1 MIDRST
7 TIKIQ
12 EAAQIVDVVSDF
24 VTLKKSGANY
34 KGLCPFHDDRTPSF
48 MVSPAKNYCKCF
60 ACGKGGSPVGFIMEH
75 EQLSY
80 PDALRYLAKKYGIQ
94 IEERE
99 LTAEERAAQSERE
112 SMFILNEWAL
122 KWFQRQMYETPD
134 GRAIGLSY
142 FRERGFRDDIIQK
155 FQLGFCPKGRD
166 VMSQSAMREGYKEQ
180 YLVGTGLSIKREDG
194 SVVDRF
200 WGRVMFPWHT
210 VGGKV
215 AGFGGRVLDA
225 ATKGVAVKYQ
235 NSPESAIY
243 SKRRELY
250 GLFQAK
256 QAIVK
261 ADQVYMVEG
270 YTDVISMHQ
279 CGIENVVANSGTAL
293 TKEQI
298 HLLHRFTNNITLL
311 YDGDE
316 AGIHAAQR
324 GTDMLL
330 AAGMNV
336 QILLLPDGD
345 DPDSFARKH
354 TANDFRQYV
363 EEHKVDFLKFK
374 TTLAMN
380 QAQND
385 PRKLS
390 QLVADIVTSISFIP
404 DEITRTLYI
413 RETAQMMQMQEQ
425 MIYRAVQNQMSKNRE
440 EEYKRRNGTQG
451 NNGQDPVGGLPVG
464 GVPVGGVPVGGS
476 PAGGV
481 PVGGVPAGGSPAGD
495 PFMGGSPVGGP
506 SVGDPFESGAEEPRP
521 MEPVPNAQPDDQDQ
535 SVPLIQEKAAP
546 ATELLL
552 AQLIVRYGEKVI
564 CEAESDD
571 GNIIP
576 LTVTEF
582 IFYSL
587 TQDGLVFAQPLA
599 RVVLDKAMK
608 HVHDE
613 GFVAEKY
620 FLSHRDQQLSQAAF
634 QLCMDKEELSKY
646 HSREQQLVPDSNRL
660 LELTTHVIADMKLS
674 IVRQKINNIMADMK
688 NPAMKAQHRELLVK
702 FKELKDA
709 ESRLAKECGDR
720 VLK

>member
-122 KWFQRQMYETPD
+122 RWFQRQMHETPD

-166 VMSQSAMREGYKEQ
+166 VMSQSAMKEGYKEQ

-440 EEYKRRNGTQG
+440 EEYKRRNTPVTVGDQ
-451 NNGQDPVGGLPVG
+451 QPEADPSL
-464 GVPVGGVPVGGS
+464 
-476 PAGGV
+476 A
-481 PVGGVPAGGSPAGD
+481 AD
-495 PFMGGSPVGGP
+495 PSPVVEP
-506 SVGDPFESGAEEPRP
+506 SAQGLSDI
-521 MEPVPNAQPDDQDQ
+521 NAAPSALSTA
-535 SVPLIQEKAAP
+535 SVPPASSAREHAAP

-552 AQLIVRYGEKVI
+552 AQLIVRYGEKII
-564 CEAESDD
+564 CEAED
-571 GNIIP
+571 GEGNAVP
-576 LTVTEF
+576 LSVTEF

-587 TQDGLVFAQPLA
+587 TQDGLAFAQPLA
-599 RVVLDKAMK
+599 QVVLDKAMK

-620 FLSHRDQQLSQAAF
+620 FLSHRNQQLSQAAF

-646 HSREQQLVPDSNRL
+646 HSRDQQLVPDSSRL
-660 LELTTHVIADMKLS
+660 LELTTHVLADMKLS
-674 IVRQKINNIMADMK
+674 IVRQKINNVMADMK
-688 NPAMKAQHRELLVK
+688 NPAMKSQQRELLVR
-702 FKELKDA
+702 FKEL
-709 ESRLAKECGDR
+709 
-720 VLK
+720 

>member
-1 MIDRST
+1 MIDRIT
-7 TIKIQ
+7 TDKIK

-60 ACGKGGSPVGFIMEH
+60 ACGKGGNPIGFIMEH

-94 IEERE
+94 VEEKE
-99 LTAEERAAQSERE
+99 LTAEERAAQTERE

-122 KWFQRQMYETPD
+122 KWFKDQMHNTMD
-134 GRAIGLSY
+134 GRAIGLAY
-142 FRERGFRDDIIQK
+142 FRERGFRDDIIEK

-166 VMSQSAMREGYKEQ
+166 TMSRAALKEGYREQ

-194 SVVDRF
+194 TVVDRF
-200 WGRVMFPWHT
+200 WGRVMFPWYT
-210 VGGKV
+210 IGGKV

-235 NSPESAIY
+235 NSPESSIY

-250 GLFQAK
+250 GLYQAK

-261 ADQVYMVEG
+261 MDQVYMVEG

-311 YDGDE
+311 YDGDD

-336 QILLLPDGD
+336 KILLLPDGD

-354 TANDFRQYV
+354 NAEDFRRYV
-363 EEHKVDFLKFK
+363 EEHQVDFLRFK
-374 TTLAMN
+374 TNLALAE
-380 QAQND
+380 AQND

-390 QLVADIVTSISFIP
+390 ALVAEIVTSISFIP
-404 DEITRTLYI
+404 DEITRSLYI
-413 RETAQMMQMQEQ
+413 RETAQTMRMDEK
-425 MIYRAVQNQMSKNRE
+425 MIVRAVQNQMSKNRE
-440 EEYKRRNGTQG
+440 EEYKRRNSTQNLPNEIG
-451 NNGQDPVGGLPVG
+451 PSPLGVPGEEPAQPIQPTEAIPTNGNGQE
-464 GVPVGGVPVGGS
+464 
-476 PAGGV
+476 PA
-481 PVGGVPAGGSPAGD
+481 PAP
-495 PFMGGSPVGGP
+495 
-506 SVGDPFESGAEEPRP
+506 
-521 MEPVPNAQPDDQDQ
+521 QPEQARTIQ
-535 SVPLIQEKAAP
+535 SKAAHG
-546 ATELLL
+546 TELLL
-552 AQLIVRYGEKVI
+552 AQLIVRYGEKIV
-564 CEAESDD
+564 CEAEDEN
-571 GNIIP
+571 GNNVP
-576 LTVTEF
+576 LSVAEF

-587 TQDGLVFAQPLA
+587 AQDGLTFNHPTAQ
-599 RVVLDKAMK
+599 VILDKAME
-608 HVHDE
+608 HIHDE

-620 FLSHRDQQLSQAAF
+620 FLGHHNPQLSQAAF

-646 HSREQQLVPDSNRL
+646 HTRGQQPTTDGDRL
-660 LELTTHVIADMKLS
+660 MELTTHVLADMKIS
-674 IVRQKINNIMADMK
+674 IVRSKIDKIMADMK
-688 NPAMKAQHRELLVK
+688 KPAIPKELQHKLLIEYK
-702 FKELKDA
+702 TLKDA
-709 ESRLAKECGDR
+709 EKRLAKECGDK
-720 VLK
+720 VLV

>member
-1 MIDRST
+1 MIDRIT
-7 TIKIQ
+7 TDKIK

-60 ACGKGGSPVGFIMEH
+60 ACGKGGNPIGFIMEH

-94 IEERE
+94 VEEKE
-99 LTAEERAAQSERE
+99 LTAEERAAQTERE

-122 KWFQRQMYETPD
+122 TWFKDQIHNTMD
-134 GRAIGLSY
+134 GRAIGLAY
-142 FRERGFRDDIIQK
+142 FRERGFRDDIIEK

-166 VMSQSAMREGYKEQ
+166 TMSRAALKEGYREQ

-194 SVVDRF
+194 TVVDRF
-200 WGRVMFPWHT
+200 WGRVMFPWYT

-235 NSPESAIY
+235 NSPESSIY

-250 GLFQAK
+250 GLYQAK

-261 ADQVYMVEG
+261 MDQVYMVEG

-311 YDGDE
+311 YDGDD

-336 QILLLPDGD
+336 KILLLPDGD

-354 TANDFRQYV
+354 NAEDFRRYV
-363 EEHKVDFLKFK
+363 EQHQVDFLRFK
-374 TTLAMN
+374 TNLALAE
-380 QAQND
+380 AQND

-390 QLVADIVTSISFIP
+390 ALVAEIVTSISFIP
-404 DEITRTLYI
+404 DEITRSLYI
-413 RETAQMMQMQEQ
+413 RETAQTMRMDEK
-425 MIYRAVQNQMSKNRE
+425 MIVRAVQNQMSKNRE
-440 EEYKRRNGTQG
+440 EEYKRRNSTQNLPNEIG
-451 NNGQDPVGGLPVG
+451 PSPLGVPGEEPAQPIQPTEAIPTNGNGQE
-464 GVPVGGVPVGGS
+464 
-476 PAGGV
+476 PA
-481 PVGGVPAGGSPAGD
+481 PAP
-495 PFMGGSPVGGP
+495 
-506 SVGDPFESGAEEPRP
+506 
-521 MEPVPNAQPDDQDQ
+521 QPEQARTIQ
-535 SVPLIQEKAAP
+535 SKAAHG
-546 ATELLL
+546 TELLL
-552 AQLIVRYGEKVI
+552 AQLIVRYGEKIV
-564 CEAESDD
+564 CEAEDEN
-571 GNIIP
+571 GNNVP
-576 LTVTEF
+576 LSVAEF

-587 TQDGLVFAQPLA
+587 AQDGLTFNHPTAQ
-599 RVVLDKAMK
+599 VILDKAIE
-608 HVHDE
+608 HIHDE

-620 FLSHRDQQLSQAAF
+620 FLGHHNPQLSQAAF

-646 HSREQQLVPDSNRL
+646 HTRGQQITTDADRL
-660 LELTTHVIADMKLS
+660 MELTTHVLADMKIS
-674 IVRQKINNIMADMK
+674 IVRKEIERVMAEMK
-688 NPAMKAQHRELLVK
+688 NPATPKEQGRELLVK
-702 FKELKDA
+702 YKELKDA
-709 ESRLAKECGDR
+709 EKRLAKECGDR

>member
-1 MIDRST
+1 M
-7 TIKIQ
+7 
-12 EAAQIVDVVSDF
+12 DVVSDF

-60 ACGKGGSPVGFIMEH
+60 ACGKGGNPIGFIMEH

-94 IEERE
+94 VEEKE
-99 LTAEERAAQSERE
+99 LTAEERAAQTERE

-122 KWFQRQMYETPD
+122 KWFKDQMHNTQD
-134 GRAIGLSY
+134 GRAIGLAY
-142 FRERGFRDDIIQK
+142 FRERGFRDDIIEK

-166 VMSQSAMREGYKEQ
+166 TMSRAALKEGYREQ

-194 SVVDRF
+194 TVVDRF
-200 WGRVMFPWHT
+200 WGRVMFPWYT
-210 VGGKV
+210 IGGKV

-235 NSPESAIY
+235 NSPESSIY

-250 GLFQAK
+250 GLYQAK

-261 ADQVYMVEG
+261 MDQVYMVEG

-311 YDGDE
+311 YDGDD

-336 QILLLPDGD
+336 KILLLPDGD

-354 TANDFRQYV
+354 NAEDFRRYV
-363 EEHKVDFLKFK
+363 EEHQVDFLKFK
-374 TTLAMN
+374 TNLALAE
-380 QAQND
+380 AQND

-390 QLVADIVTSISFIP
+390 ALVAEIVTSISFIP
-404 DEITRTLYI
+404 DEITRSLYI
-413 RETAQMMQMQEQ
+413 RETAQTMRMDEK
-425 MIYRAVQNQMSKNRE
+425 MIVRAVQNQMSKNRE
-440 EEYKRRNGTQG
+440 EEYKRRNSTQNLPNEIG
-451 NNGQDPVGGLPVG
+451 PSPLGVPGEEPAQPIQPTEAIPTNENGQQP
-464 GVPVGGVPVGGS
+464 
-476 PAGGV
+476 
-481 PVGGVPAGGSPAGD
+481 VPASQ
-495 PFMGGSPVGGP
+495 
-506 SVGDPFESGAEEPRP
+506 SGQATHI
-521 MEPVPNAQPDDQDQ
+521 Q
-535 SVPLIQEKAAP
+535 SKAAHG
-546 ATELLL
+546 TELLL
-552 AQLIVRYGEKVI
+552 AQLIVRYGEKIV
-564 CEAESDD
+564 CEAEDEN
-571 GNIIP
+571 GNNVP
-576 LTVTEF
+576 LSVAEF

-587 TQDGLVFAQPLA
+587 AQDGLTFNHPTAQ
-599 RVVLDKAMK
+599 VILDKAME
-608 HVHDE
+608 HIHDE

-620 FLSHRDQQLSQAAF
+620 FLGHHNPQLSQAAF

-646 HSREQQLVPDSNRL
+646 HTRGQQITTDADRL
-660 LELTTHVIADMKLS
+660 MELTTHVLADMKIS
-674 IVRQKINNIMADMK
+674 IVRKEIERVMAEMK
-688 NPAMKAQHRELLVK
+688 NPATPKEQGRELLVK
-702 FKELKDA
+702 YKELKDA
-709 ESRLAKECGDR
+709 EKRLAKECGDR

>member
-1 MIDRST
+1 MIDRIT
-7 TIKIQ
+7 TDKIK

-60 ACGKGGSPVGFIMEH
+60 ACGKGGNPIGFIMEH

-94 IEERE
+94 VEEKE
-99 LTAEERAAQSERE
+99 LTAEERAAQTERE

-122 KWFQRQMYETPD
+122 KWFKDQMHNTMD
-134 GRAIGLSY
+134 GRAIGLAY
-142 FRERGFRDDIIQK
+142 FRERGFRDDIIEK

-166 VMSQSAMREGYKEQ
+166 TMTRAALKEGYREQ
-180 YLVGTGLSIKREDG
+180 YLVGTGLSIKRDDG

-235 NSPESAIY
+235 NSPESSIY

-261 ADQVYMVEG
+261 MDQVYMVEG

-311 YDGDE
+311 YDGDD

-336 QILLLPDGD
+336 KILLLPDGD

-354 TANDFRQYV
+354 NAEDFRKYV
-363 EEHKVDFLKFK
+363 EEHQVDFLRFK
-374 TTLAMN
+374 TNLALAE
-380 QAQND
+380 AQND

-390 QLVADIVTSISFIP
+390 ALVAEIVTSISFIP
-404 DEITRTLYI
+404 DEITRSLYI
-413 RETAQMMQMQEQ
+413 RETAQTMRMDEK
-425 MIYRAVQNQMSKNRE
+425 MIVRAVQNQMAKNRE
-440 EEYKRRNGTQG
+440 EEYRRKMNGGTETASNERVAVSELELNENSNTSG
-451 NNGQDPVGGLPVG
+451 NDSPKLGEVSEEWKGLSPSNDNGNTSNVGNPVISTAA
-464 GVPVGGVPVGGS
+464 S
-476 PAGGV
+476 PA
-481 PVGGVPAGGSPAGD
+481 A
-495 PFMGGSPVGGP
+495 
-506 SVGDPFESGAEEPRP
+506 
-521 MEPVPNAQPDDQDQ
+521 
-535 SVPLIQEKAAP
+535 
-546 ATELLL
+546 ELLL
-552 AQLIVRYGEKVI
+552 AQLIVRHGEKTI
-564 CEAESDD
+564 CEAEDEN
-571 GNIIP
+571 GNQVP

-587 TQDGLVFAQPLA
+587 TQDGLVFSNPTVQFIMN
-599 RVVLDKAMK
+599 KAME
-608 HVHDE
+608 HINDP

-620 FLSHRDQQLSQAAF
+620 FLGHHNAQLSSIAF
-634 QLCMDKEELSKY
+634 QLSMDKEELSKY
-646 HSREQQLVPDSNRL
+646 HTRGGLATSDDDRL
-660 LELTTHVIADMKLS
+660 LELTTHVLADMKLS
-674 IVRQKINNIMADMK
+674 IVRSEINQIMAKMK
-688 NPAMKAQHRELLVK
+688 SPTTSKDEGRELLLQY
-702 FKELKDA
+702 KELKDA
-709 ESRLAKECGDR
+709 EKRLAKDCGDR
-720 VLK
+720 VLA

>member
-1 MIDRST
+1 MIDRIT
-7 TIKIQ
+7 TDKIK

-60 ACGKGGSPVGFIMEH
+60 ACGKGGNPIGFIMEH

-94 IEERE
+94 VEEKE
-99 LTAEERAAQSERE
+99 LTAEERAAQTERE

-122 KWFQRQMYETPD
+122 KWFKDQMHNTMD
-134 GRAIGLSY
+134 GRAIGLAY
-142 FRERGFRDDIIQK
+142 FRERGFRDDIIEK

-166 VMSQSAMREGYKEQ
+166 TMSRAALKEGYREQ

-194 SVVDRF
+194 TVVDRF
-200 WGRVMFPWHT
+200 WGRVMFPWYT
-210 VGGKV
+210 IGGKV

-235 NSPESAIY
+235 NSPESSIY

-250 GLFQAK
+250 GLYQAK

-261 ADQVYMVEG
+261 MDQVYMVEG

-311 YDGDE
+311 YDGDD

-336 QILLLPDGD
+336 KILLLPDGD

-354 TANDFRQYV
+354 NAEDFRRYV
-363 EEHKVDFLKFK
+363 EEHQVDFLKFK
-374 TTLAMN
+374 TNLALAE
-380 QAQND
+380 AQND

-390 QLVADIVTSISFIP
+390 ALVAEIVTSISFIP
-404 DEITRTLYI
+404 DEITRSLYI
-413 RETAQMMQMQEQ
+413 RETAQTMRMDEK
-425 MIYRAVQNQMSKNRE
+425 MIVRAVQNQMSKNRE
-440 EEYKRRNGTQG
+440 EEYKRRNSTQNLPNEIG
-451 NNGQDPVGGLPVG
+451 PSPLGVPGEEPAQPIQPTEAIPTNENGQQPAPASQSGL
-464 GVPVGGVPVGGS
+464 
-476 PAGGV
+476 ATHI
-481 PVGGVPAGGSPAGD
+481 
-495 PFMGGSPVGGP
+495 
-506 SVGDPFESGAEEPRP
+506 
-521 MEPVPNAQPDDQDQ
+521 Q
-535 SVPLIQEKAAP
+535 SKAAHG
-546 ATELLL
+546 TELLL
-552 AQLIVRYGEKVI
+552 AQLIVRYGEKIV
-564 CEAESDD
+564 CEAEDEN
-571 GNIIP
+571 GNNVP
-576 LTVTEF
+576 LSVAEF

-587 TQDGLVFAQPLA
+587 AQDGLTFNHPTAQ
-599 RVVLDKAMK
+599 VILDKAME
-608 HVHDE
+608 HIHDE

-620 FLSHRDQQLSQAAF
+620 FLGHHNPQLSQAAF

-646 HSREQQLVPDSNRL
+646 HTRGQQITTDADRL
-660 LELTTHVIADMKLS
+660 MELTTHVLADMKIS
-674 IVRQKINNIMADMK
+674 IVRKEIERVMAEMK
-688 NPAMKAQHRELLVK
+688 NPATPKEQGRELLVK
-702 FKELKDA
+702 YKELKDA
-709 ESRLAKECGDR
+709 EKRLAKECGDR

>member
-1 MIDRST
+1 MIDRIT
-7 TIKIQ
+7 TDKIK

-60 ACGKGGSPVGFIMEH
+60 ACGKGGNPIGFIMEH

-94 IEERE
+94 VEEKE
-99 LTAEERAAQSERE
+99 LTAEERAAQTERE

-122 KWFQRQMYETPD
+122 KWFKDQMHNTVD
-134 GRAIGLSY
+134 GRAIGLAY
-142 FRERGFRDDIIQK
+142 FRERGFRDDIIEK

-166 VMSQSAMREGYKEQ
+166 TMSRAALKEGYREQ

-194 SVVDRF
+194 TVVDRF
-200 WGRVMFPWHT
+200 WGRVMFPWYT
-210 VGGKV
+210 IGGKV

-235 NSPESAIY
+235 NSPESSIY

-250 GLFQAK
+250 GLYQAK

-261 ADQVYMVEG
+261 MDQVYMVEG

-311 YDGDE
+311 YDGDD

-336 QILLLPDGD
+336 KILLLPDGD

-354 TANDFRQYV
+354 NAEDFRRYV
-363 EEHKVDFLKFK
+363 EEHQVDFLKFK
-374 TTLAMN
+374 TNLALAE
-380 QAQND
+380 AQND

-390 QLVADIVTSISFIP
+390 ALVAEIVTSISFIP
-404 DEITRTLYI
+404 DEITRSLYI
-413 RETAQMMQMQEQ
+413 RETAQTMRMDEK
-425 MIYRAVQNQMSKNRE
+425 MIVRAVQNQMSKNRE
-440 EEYKRRNGTQG
+440 EEYKRRNSTQNLPNEIG
-451 NNGQDPVGGLPVG
+451 PSPLGVPGEELAQPIQPTEAIPTNGNGQQLALAPQ
-464 GVPVGGVPVGGS
+464 
-476 PAGGV
+476 
-481 PVGGVPAGGSPAGD
+481 
-495 PFMGGSPVGGP
+495 
-506 SVGDPFESGAEEPRP
+506 SGQAR
-521 MEPVPNAQPDDQDQ
+521 NIQ
-535 SVPLIQEKAAP
+535 SKAAHG
-546 ATELLL
+546 TELLL
-552 AQLIVRYGEKVI
+552 AQLIVRYGEKIV
-564 CEAESDD
+564 CEAEDEN
-571 GNIIP
+571 GNSVP
-576 LTVTEF
+576 LSVAEF

-587 TQDGLVFAQPLA
+587 AQDGLTFNHPTAQ
-599 RVVLDKAMK
+599 VILDKAME
-608 HVHDE
+608 HIHDE

-620 FLSHRDQQLSQAAF
+620 FLGHHNPQLSQAAF

-646 HSREQQLVPDSNRL
+646 HTRGQQITTDADRL
-660 LELTTHVIADMKLS
+660 MELTTHVLADMKIS
-674 IVRQKINNIMADMK
+674 IVRKEIERVMAEMK
-688 NPAMKAQHRELLVK
+688 NPATPKEQGRELLVRY
-702 FKELKDA
+702 KELKDA
-709 ESRLAKECGDR
+709 EKRLAKDCGDR
-720 VLK
+720 VLR

>member
-1 MIDRST
+1 MYKFAPMIDRST

-122 KWFQRQMYETPD
+122 RWFQRQMHETPD

-166 VMSQSAMREGYKEQ
+166 VMSQSAMKEGYKEQ

-440 EEYKRRNGTQG
+440 EEYKRRNTPVTVGDQ
-451 NNGQDPVGGLPVG
+451 QPEADPSLG
-464 GVPVGGVPVGGS
+464 
-476 PAGGV
+476 A
-481 PVGGVPAGGSPAGD
+481 D
-495 PFMGGSPVGGP
+495 PSPVVEP
-506 SVGDPFESGAEEPRP
+506 STLGLSDIDAASSALST
-521 MEPVPNAQPDDQDQ
+521 A
-535 SVPLIQEKAAP
+535 SVPPALSAREHAAP

-552 AQLIVRYGEKVI
+552 AQLIVRYGEKII
-564 CEAESDD
+564 CEAED
-571 GNIIP
+571 GEGNAVP
-576 LTVTEF
+576 LSVTEF

-587 TQDGLVFAQPLA
+587 TQDGLAFAQPLA
-599 RVVLDKAMK
+599 QVVLDKAMK

-620 FLSHRDQQLSQAAF
+620 FLSHRNQQLSQAAF

-646 HSREQQLVPDSNRL
+646 HSRDQQLVPDSSRL
-660 LELTTHVIADMKLS
+660 LELTTHVLADMKLS
-674 IVRQKINNIMADMK
+674 IVRQKINNVMADMK
-688 NPAMKAQHRELLVK
+688 NPAMKSQQRELLVR

>member
-1 MIDRST
+1 MYKFAPMIDRST

-122 KWFQRQMYETPD
+122 RWFQRQMHETPD

-166 VMSQSAMREGYKEQ
+166 VMSQSAMKEGYKEQ

-440 EEYKRRNGTQG
+440 EEYKRRNTPVTVGDQ
-451 NNGQDPVGGLPVG
+451 QPEADPSL
-464 GVPVGGVPVGGS
+464 
-476 PAGGV
+476 A
-481 PVGGVPAGGSPAGD
+481 AD
-495 PFMGGSPVGGP
+495 PSPVVEPSAQGLSDIDAAP
-506 SVGDPFESGAEEPRP
+506 SVLSTA
-521 MEPVPNAQPDDQDQ
+521 
-535 SVPLIQEKAAP
+535 SVPPASSAREHAAP

-552 AQLIVRYGEKVI
+552 AQLIVRYGEKII
-564 CEAESDD
+564 CEAEDSE
-571 GNIIP
+571 GNAVP
-576 LTVTEF
+576 LSVTEF

-587 TQDGLVFAQPLA
+587 TQDGLAFAQPLA
-599 RVVLDKAMK
+599 QVVLDKAMK

-620 FLSHRDQQLSQAAF
+620 FLSHRNQQLSQAAF

-646 HSREQQLVPDSNRL
+646 HSRDQQLVPDSSRL
-660 LELTTHVIADMKLS
+660 LELTTHVLADMKLS

-688 NPAMKAQHRELLVK
+688 NPAMKSQQRELLVR

>member
-1 MIDRST
+1 MIDRIT
-7 TIKIQ
+7 TDKIK

-48 MVSPAKNYCKCF
+48 YVSPAKNYCQCF
-60 ACGKGGSPVGFIMEH
+60 ACGKGGNPIGFIMEH

-94 IEERE
+94 VEEKE
-99 LTAEERAAQSERE
+99 LTAEERAAQMERD

-122 KWFQRQMYETPD
+122 KWFKDQMHNTMD
-134 GRAIGLSY
+134 GRAIGLAY
-142 FRERGFRDDIIQK
+142 FRERGFRDDIIEK

-166 VMSQSAMREGYKEQ
+166 TMSRAALQEGYREQ

-194 SVVDRF
+194 TVVDRF
-200 WGRVMFPWHT
+200 WGRVMFPWYT
-210 VGGKV
+210 IGGKV

-235 NSPESAIY
+235 NSPESSIY

-250 GLFQAK
+250 GLYQAK

-261 ADQVYMVEG
+261 MDQVYMVEG

-311 YDGDE
+311 YDGDD

-336 QILLLPDGD
+336 KILLLPDGD

-354 TANDFRQYV
+354 NAEDFRRYV
-363 EEHKVDFLKFK
+363 EEHQVDFLKFK
-374 TTLAMN
+374 TNLALAE
-380 QAQND
+380 AQND

-390 QLVADIVTSISFIP
+390 ALVAEIVTSISFIP
-404 DEITRTLYI
+404 DEITRSLYI
-413 RETAQMMQMQEQ
+413 RETAQTMRMDEK
-425 MIYRAVQNQMSKNRE
+425 MIVRAVQNQMSKNRE
-440 EEYKRRNGTQG
+440 EEYKRRNSTQNLPNEIG
-451 NNGQDPVGGLPVG
+451 PSPLGIPSEEPAQPIQPTEAIPTNENGQQP
-464 GVPVGGVPVGGS
+464 VPVS
-476 PAGGV
+476 Q
-481 PVGGVPAGGSPAGD
+481 
-495 PFMGGSPVGGP
+495 
-506 SVGDPFESGAEEPRP
+506 SGQAR
-521 MEPVPNAQPDDQDQ
+521 NIQ
-535 SVPLIQEKAAP
+535 SKAAHG
-546 ATELLL
+546 TELLL
-552 AQLIVRYGEKVI
+552 AQLIVRYGEKIV
-564 CEAESDD
+564 CEAEDEN
-571 GNIIP
+571 GNNVP
-576 LTVTEF
+576 LSVAEF

-587 TQDGLVFAQPLA
+587 AQDGLTFNHPTAQ
-599 RVVLDKAMK
+599 VILDKAME
-608 HVHDE
+608 HIHDE

-620 FLSHRDQQLSQAAF
+620 FLGHHNPQLSQAAF

-646 HSREQQLVPDSNRL
+646 HTRGQQITTDANRL
-660 LELTTHVIADMKLS
+660 MELTTHVLADMKIS
-674 IVRQKINNIMADMK
+674 IVRKEIERVMAEMK
-688 NPAMKAQHRELLVK
+688 NPATPKEQGRELLVK
-702 FKELKDA
+702 YKELKDA
-709 ESRLAKECGDR
+709 EKRLAKECGDR

>member
-1 MIDRST
+1 MIDRIT
-7 TIKIQ
+7 TDKIK

-34 KGLCPFHDDRTPSF
+34 MGLCPFHDDRTPSF

-60 ACGKGGSPVGFIMEH
+60 ACGKGGNPIGFIMEH

-94 IEERE
+94 VEERE
-99 LTAEERAAQSERE
+99 LTAEERAAQTERE

-122 KWFQRQMYETPD
+122 QWFKEQMHNTTD
-134 GRAIGLSY
+134 GRAIGLAY
-142 FRERGFRDDIIQK
+142 FRERGFRDDIIEK

-166 VMSQSAMREGYKEQ
+166 VMTRAALKEGYREQ

-210 VGGKV
+210 IGGKV

-235 NSPESAIY
+235 NSPESSIY

-261 ADQVYMVEG
+261 MDQVYMVEG

-336 QILLLPDGD
+336 KILLLPDGD

-354 TANDFRQYV
+354 DAATFRKYV
-363 EEHKVDFLKFK
+363 EEHQVDFLKFK
-374 TTLAMN
+374 TSLLLS

-390 QLVADIVTSISFIP
+390 QLVAEIVTSISFIP
-404 DEITRTLYI
+404 DEITRSLYI
-413 RETAQMMQMQEQ
+413 RETAQTMQMQEQ
-425 MIYRAVQNQMSKNRE
+425 MIHRAVQNQMSKNRE
-440 EEYKRRNGTQG
+440 EEYKRKNSTQNLPNEIGPLPLGVPGEEPAQPIQPTEAIPTNG
-451 NNGQDPVGGLPVG
+451 NGQQP
-464 GVPVGGVPVGGS
+464 
-476 PAGGV
+476 
-481 PVGGVPAGGSPAGD
+481 VPAP
-495 PFMGGSPVGGP
+495 
-506 SVGDPFESGAEEPRP
+506 
-521 MEPVPNAQPDDQDQ
+521 QPGQARNIQ
-535 SVPLIQEKAAP
+535 SKAAHG
-546 ATELLL
+546 TELLL
-552 AQLIVRYGEKVI
+552 AQLIVRYGEKIV
-564 CEAESDD
+564 CEAEDEN
-571 GNIIP
+571 GNNVP
-576 LTVTEF
+576 LSVAEF

-587 TQDGLVFAQPLA
+587 AQDGLTFNHPTAQ
-599 RVVLDKAMK
+599 VILDKAME
-608 HVHDE
+608 HIHDE

-620 FLSHRDQQLSQAAF
+620 FLGHHNPQLSQAAF

-646 HSREQQLVPDSNRL
+646 HTRGQQPTTDGDRL
-660 LELTTHVIADMKLS
+660 MELTTHVLADMKIS
-674 IVRQKINNIMADMK
+674 IVRSKIDKIMADMK
-688 NPAMKAQHRELLVK
+688 KPAIPKELQHKLLIEYK
-702 FKELKDA
+702 TLKDA
-709 ESRLAKECGDR
+709 EKRLAKECGDK
-720 VLK
+720 VLV

>member
-1 MIDRST
+1 MIDRIT
-7 TIKIQ
+7 TDKIK

-60 ACGKGGSPVGFIMEH
+60 ACGKGGNPIGFIMEH

-94 IEERE
+94 VEEKE
-99 LTAEERAAQSERE
+99 LTAEERAAQTERE

-122 KWFQRQMYETPD
+122 KWFKDQMHNTVD
-134 GRAIGLSY
+134 GRAIGLAY
-142 FRERGFRDDIIQK
+142 FRERGFRDDIIEK

-166 VMSQSAMREGYKEQ
+166 TMSRAALKEGYREQ

-194 SVVDRF
+194 TVVDRF
-200 WGRVMFPWHT
+200 WGRVMFPWYT
-210 VGGKV
+210 IGGKV

-235 NSPESAIY
+235 NSPESSIY

-250 GLFQAK
+250 GLYQAK

-261 ADQVYMVEG
+261 MDQVYMVEG

-311 YDGDE
+311 YDGDD

-336 QILLLPDGD
+336 KILLLPDGD

-354 TANDFRQYV
+354 NAEDFRCYV
-363 EEHKVDFLKFK
+363 EEHQVDFLKFK
-374 TTLAMN
+374 TNLALAE
-380 QAQND
+380 AQND

-390 QLVADIVTSISFIP
+390 ALVAEIVTSISFIP
-404 DEITRTLYI
+404 DEITRSLYI
-413 RETAQMMQMQEQ
+413 RETAQTMRMDEK
-425 MIYRAVQNQMSKNRE
+425 MIVRAVQNQMSKNRE
-440 EEYKRRNGTQG
+440 EEYKRRNSTQNLPNEIG
-451 NNGQDPVGGLPVG
+451 PSPLGVPSEEPAQPIQPTEAIPTNGNGQE
-464 GVPVGGVPVGGS
+464 
-476 PAGGV
+476 PA
-481 PVGGVPAGGSPAGD
+481 PAP
-495 PFMGGSPVGGP
+495 
-506 SVGDPFESGAEEPRP
+506 
-521 MEPVPNAQPDDQDQ
+521 QPEQARTIQ
-535 SVPLIQEKAAP
+535 SKAAHG
-546 ATELLL
+546 TELLL
-552 AQLIVRYGEKVI
+552 AQLIVRYGEKIV
-564 CEAESDD
+564 CEAEDEN
-571 GNIIP
+571 GNNVP
-576 LTVTEF
+576 LSVAEF

-587 TQDGLVFAQPLA
+587 AQDGLTFNHPTAQ
-599 RVVLDKAMK
+599 VILDKAME
-608 HVHDE
+608 HIHDE

-620 FLSHRDQQLSQAAF
+620 FLGHHNPQLSQAAF

-646 HSREQQLVPDSNRL
+646 HTRGQQPTTDGDRL
-660 LELTTHVIADMKLS
+660 MELTTHVLADMKIS
-674 IVRQKINNIMADMK
+674 IVRSKIDKIMADMK
-688 NPAMKAQHRELLVK
+688 KPAIPKELQHKLLIEYK
-702 FKELKDA
+702 TLKDA
-709 ESRLAKECGDR
+709 EKRLAKECGDK
-720 VLK
+720 VLV

>member
-1 MIDRST
+1 MYKFAPMIDRST

-122 KWFQRQMYETPD
+122 RWFQRQMHETPD

-166 VMSQSAMREGYKEQ
+166 VMSQSAMKEGYKEQ

-440 EEYKRRNGTQG
+440 EEYKRRNNPPGI
-451 NNGQDPVGGLPVG
+451 
-464 GVPVGGVPVGGS
+464 GGS
-476 PAGGV
+476 APIPEPPLDGDSSFGGDS
-481 PVGGVPAGGSPAGD
+481 AA
-495 PFMGGSPVGGP
+495 
-506 SVGDPFESGAEEPRP
+506 VGDPATVGDPAPEDLS
-521 MEPVPNAQPDDQDQ
+521 
-535 SVPLIQEKAAP
+535 SVETSTSAREQAAP

-552 AQLIVRYGEKVI
+552 AQLIVRYGEKII
-564 CEAESDD
+564 CEAED
-571 GNIIP
+571 GEGNAVP
-576 LTVTEF
+576 LSVTEF

-587 TQDGLVFAQPLA
+587 TQDGLAFAQPLA
-599 RVVLDKAMK
+599 QVVLDKAMK

-620 FLSHRDQQLSQAAF
+620 FLSHRNQQLSQAAF

-646 HSREQQLVPDSNRL
+646 HSRDQQLVPDSSRL
-660 LELTTHVIADMKLS
+660 LELTTHVLADMKLS
-674 IVRQKINNIMADMK
+674 IVRQKINNVMADMK
-688 NPAMKAQHRELLVK
+688 NPAMKSQQRELLVR

>member
-122 KWFQRQMYETPD
+122 RWFQRQMHETPD

-166 VMSQSAMREGYKEQ
+166 VMSQSAMKEGYKEQ

-279 CGIENVVANSGTAL
+279 CGRENVVANSGTAL

-440 EEYKRRNGTQG
+440 EEYKRRNTPVTVGDQ
-451 NNGQDPVGGLPVG
+451 QPEADPSL
-464 GVPVGGVPVGGS
+464 
-476 PAGGV
+476 A
-481 PVGGVPAGGSPAGD
+481 AD
-495 PFMGGSPVGGP
+495 PSPVVEP
-506 SVGDPFESGAEEPRP
+506 S
-521 MEPVPNAQPDDQDQ
+521 AQELSDIDAAPSALSTV
-535 SVPLIQEKAAP
+535 SVPPASSAREHAAP

-552 AQLIVRYGEKVI
+552 AQLIVRYGEKII
-564 CEAESDD
+564 CEAED
-571 GNIIP
+571 GEGNAVP
-576 LTVTEF
+576 LSVTEF

-587 TQDGLVFAQPLA
+587 TQDGLAFAQPLA
-599 RVVLDKAMK
+599 QVVLDKAMK
-608 HVHDE
+608 HV
-613 GFVAEKY
+613 
-620 FLSHRDQQLSQAAF
+620 
-634 QLCMDKEELSKY
+634 
-646 HSREQQLVPDSNRL
+646 
-660 LELTTHVIADMKLS
+660 
-674 IVRQKINNIMADMK
+674 
-688 NPAMKAQHRELLVK
+688 
-702 FKELKDA
+702 
-709 ESRLAKECGDR
+709 
-720 VLK
+720 

>member
-1 MIDRST
+1 M
-7 TIKIQ
+7 
-12 EAAQIVDVVSDF
+12 DVVSDF

-60 ACGKGGSPVGFIMEH
+60 ACGKGGNPIGFIMEH

-94 IEERE
+94 VEEKE
-99 LTAEERAAQSERE
+99 LTAEERAAQTERE

-122 KWFQRQMYETPD
+122 KWFKDQMHNTMD
-134 GRAIGLSY
+134 GRAIGLAY
-142 FRERGFRDDIIQK
+142 FRERGFRDDIIEK

-166 VMSQSAMREGYKEQ
+166 TMSRAALKEGYREQ

-194 SVVDRF
+194 TVVDRF
-200 WGRVMFPWHT
+200 WGRVMFPWYT

-235 NSPESAIY
+235 NSPESSIY

-250 GLFQAK
+250 GLYQAK

-261 ADQVYMVEG
+261 MDQVYMVEG

-311 YDGDE
+311 YDGDD

-336 QILLLPDGD
+336 KILLLPDGD

-354 TANDFRQYV
+354 NAEDFRRYV
-363 EEHKVDFLKFK
+363 EEHQVDFLRFK
-374 TTLAMN
+374 TNLALAE
-380 QAQND
+380 AQND

-390 QLVADIVTSISFIP
+390 ALVAEIVTSISFIP
-404 DEITRTLYI
+404 DEITRSLYI
-413 RETAQMMQMQEQ
+413 RETAQTMRMDEK
-425 MIYRAVQNQMSKNRE
+425 MIVRAVQNQMSKNRE
-440 EEYKRRNGTQG
+440 EEYKRRNSTQ
-451 NNGQDPVGGLPVG
+451 NLPNEIG
-464 GVPVGGVPVGGS
+464 PSPLGVPS
-476 PAGGV
+476 EEPAQPIQPTEAITTNGKGQQ
-481 PVGGVPAGGSPAGD
+481 PVPASQ
-495 PFMGGSPVGGP
+495 
-506 SVGDPFESGAEEPRP
+506 SGQATHI
-521 MEPVPNAQPDDQDQ
+521 Q
-535 SVPLIQEKAAP
+535 SKAAHG
-546 ATELLL
+546 TELLL
-552 AQLIVRYGEKVI
+552 AQLIVRYGEKIV
-564 CEAESDD
+564 CEAEDEN
-571 GNIIP
+571 GNNVP
-576 LTVTEF
+576 LSVAEF

-587 TQDGLVFAQPLA
+587 AQDGLTFNHPTAQ
-599 RVVLDKAMK
+599 VILDKAME
-608 HVHDE
+608 HIHDE

-620 FLSHRDQQLSQAAF
+620 FLGHHNPQLSQAAF

-646 HSREQQLVPDSNRL
+646 HTRGQQITTDADRL
-660 LELTTHVIADMKLS
+660 MELTTHVLADMKIS
-674 IVRQKINNIMADMK
+674 IVRKEIERVMAEMK
-688 NPAMKAQHRELLVK
+688 NPATPKEQGRELLVK
-702 FKELKDA
+702 YKELKDA
-709 ESRLAKECGDR
+709 EKRLAKECGDR

>member
-1 MIDRST
+1 MIDRIT
-7 TIKIQ
+7 TDKIK

-48 MVSPAKNYCKCF
+48 YVSPAKNYCQCF
-60 ACGKGGSPVGFIMEH
+60 ACGKGGNPIGFIMEH

-80 PDALRYLAKKYGIQ
+80 PEALKYLAKKYGIQ
-94 IEERE
+94 VEERE
-99 LTAEERAAQSERE
+99 LTTEERAAQMERD

-122 KWFQRQMYETPD
+122 QWFKEQMHNTTD
-134 GRAIGLSY
+134 GRAIGLAY

-166 VMSQSAMREGYKEQ
+166 VMTQAALKEGYREQ

-210 VGGKV
+210 IGGKV

-235 NSPESAIY
+235 NSPESSIY

-261 ADQVYMVEG
+261 MDQVYMVEG

-336 QILLLPDGD
+336 KILLLPDGD

-354 TANDFRQYV
+354 DAATFRKYV
-363 EEHKVDFLKFK
+363 EEHQVDFLKFK
-374 TTLAMN
+374 TSLLLS

-390 QLVADIVTSISFIP
+390 QLVAEIVTSISFIP
-404 DEITRTLYI
+404 DEITRSLYI
-413 RETAQMMQMQEQ
+413 RETAQTMQMQEQ
-425 MIYRAVQNQMSKNRE
+425 MIHRAVQNQMSKNRE
-440 EEYKRRNGTQG
+440 EEYKRRNTTQNVPNETEPTQG
-451 NNGQDPVGGLPVG
+451 VTTNAEPAQSPQTNEGSLAQTNIGQNVTTP
-464 GVPVGGVPVGGS
+464 
-476 PAGGV
+476 
-481 PVGGVPAGGSPAGD
+481 
-495 PFMGGSPVGGP
+495 
-506 SVGDPFESGAEEPRP
+506 
-521 MEPVPNAQPDDQDQ
+521 QPQQ
-535 SVPLIQEKAAP
+535 AKHIPGKTAYG
-546 ATELLL
+546 TELLL
-552 AQLIVRYGEKVI
+552 AQLIVRYGERIV
-564 CEAESDD
+564 CEAEDEN
-571 GNIIP
+571 GNNVP
-576 LTVTEF
+576 LSVAEF

-587 TQDGLVFAQPLA
+587 AQDGLAFTNPTAQ
-599 RVVLDKAMK
+599 VILDKAME
-608 HVHDE
+608 HIHDE

-620 FLSHRDQQLSQAAF
+620 FLGHHNPQLSQAAF

-646 HSREQQLVPDSNRL
+646 HTRGQQTTTDGDRL
-660 LELTTHVIADMKLS
+660 MELTTHVLADMKIS
-674 IVRQKINNIMADMK
+674 IVRSKIDKVKADINK
-688 NPAMKAQHRELLVK
+688 STISKEEQYKLLIEYK
-702 FKELKDA
+702 TLKDA
-709 ESRLAKECGDR
+709 EKRLAKECGDK
-720 VLK
+720 VLV

>member
-1 MIDRST
+1 MYKFAPMIDRST

-122 KWFQRQMYETPD
+122 KWFQRQMHETPD

-166 VMSQSAMREGYKEQ
+166 VMSQSAMKEGYKEQ

-440 EEYKRRNGTQG
+440 EEYKRRNTPVTVGDQ
-451 NNGQDPVGGLPVG
+451 QPEADPSLG
-464 GVPVGGVPVGGS
+464 
-476 PAGGV
+476 A
-481 PVGGVPAGGSPAGD
+481 D
-495 PFMGGSPVGGP
+495 PSPVVEP
-506 SVGDPFESGAEEPRP
+506 STLGLSDIDAASSALST
-521 MEPVPNAQPDDQDQ
+521 A
-535 SVPLIQEKAAP
+535 SVPPALSAREHAAP

-552 AQLIVRYGEKVI
+552 AQLIVRYGEKII
-564 CEAESDD
+564 CEAED
-571 GNIIP
+571 GEGNAVP
-576 LTVTEF
+576 LSVTEF

-587 TQDGLVFAQPLA
+587 TQDGLAFAQPLA
-599 RVVLDKAMK
+599 QVVLDKAMK

-620 FLSHRDQQLSQAAF
+620 FLSHRNQQLSQAAF

-646 HSREQQLVPDSNRL
+646 HSRDQQLVPDSSRL
-660 LELTTHVIADMKLS
+660 LELTTHVLADMKLS
-674 IVRQKINNIMADMK
+674 IVRQKINNVMADMK
-688 NPAMKAQHRELLVK
+688 NPAMKSQQRELLVR

>member
-1 MIDRST
+1 MSNFALNMIDRIT
-7 TIKIQ
+7 TDKIK

-60 ACGKGGSPVGFIMEH
+60 ACGKGGNPIGFIMEH

-94 IEERE
+94 VEEKE
-99 LTAEERAAQSERE
+99 LTAEERAAQTERE

-122 KWFQRQMYETPD
+122 KWFKDQMHNTMD
-134 GRAIGLSY
+134 GRAIGLAY
-142 FRERGFRDDIIQK
+142 FRERGFRDDIIEK

-166 VMSQSAMREGYKEQ
+166 TMSRAALKEGYREQ

-194 SVVDRF
+194 TVVDRF
-200 WGRVMFPWHT
+200 WGRVMFPWYT

-235 NSPESAIY
+235 NSPESSIY

-250 GLFQAK
+250 GLYQAK

-261 ADQVYMVEG
+261 MDQVYMVEG

-311 YDGDE
+311 YDGDN

-336 QILLLPDGD
+336 KILLLPDGD

-354 TANDFRQYV
+354 NAEDFRRYV
-363 EEHKVDFLKFK
+363 EEHQVDFLKFK
-374 TTLAMN
+374 TNLALAE
-380 QAQND
+380 AQND

-390 QLVADIVTSISFIP
+390 ALVAEIVTSISFIP
-404 DEITRTLYI
+404 DEITRSLYI
-413 RETAQMMQMQEQ
+413 RETAQIMRMDEK
-425 MIYRAVQNQMSKNRE
+425 MIVRAVQNQMSKNRE
-440 EEYKRRNGTQG
+440 EEYKRRNSTQ
-451 NNGQDPVGGLPVG
+451 NLPNEIG
-464 GVPVGGVPVGGS
+464 PSPLGVPS
-476 PAGGV
+476 EEPAQPIQPTEAITTNGKGQQ
-481 PVGGVPAGGSPAGD
+481 PVPAPQ
-495 PFMGGSPVGGP
+495 
-506 SVGDPFESGAEEPRP
+506 SGQATHI
-521 MEPVPNAQPDDQDQ
+521 Q
-535 SVPLIQEKAAP
+535 SKAAHG
-546 ATELLL
+546 TELLL
-552 AQLIVRYGEKVI
+552 AQLIVRYGEKIV
-564 CEAESDD
+564 CEAEDEN
-571 GNIIP
+571 GNNVP
-576 LTVTEF
+576 LSVAEF

-587 TQDGLVFAQPLA
+587 AQDGLTFNHPTAQ
-599 RVVLDKAMK
+599 VILDKAME
-608 HVHDE
+608 HIHDE

-620 FLSHRDQQLSQAAF
+620 FLGHHNPQLSQAAF

-646 HSREQQLVPDSNRL
+646 HTRGQQITTDADRL
-660 LELTTHVIADMKLS
+660 MELTTHVLADMKIS
-674 IVRQKINNIMADMK
+674 IVRKEIERVMAEMK
-688 NPAMKAQHRELLVK
+688 NPATPKEQGRELLVK
-702 FKELKDA
+702 YKELKDA
-709 ESRLAKECGDR
+709 EKRLAKECGDR

>member
-1 MIDRST
+1 MYKFAPMIDRST

-122 KWFQRQMYETPD
+122 KWFQRQMHETPD

-166 VMSQSAMREGYKEQ
+166 VMSQSAMKEGYKEQ

-440 EEYKRRNGTQG
+440 EEYKRRNTPVTVGDQ
-451 NNGQDPVGGLPVG
+451 QPEADPSL
-464 GVPVGGVPVGGS
+464 
-476 PAGGV
+476 A
-481 PVGGVPAGGSPAGD
+481 AD
-495 PFMGGSPVGGP
+495 PSPVVEP
-506 SVGDPFESGAEEPRP
+506 S
-521 MEPVPNAQPDDQDQ
+521 AQGLSDIDAASSALSTA
-535 SVPLIQEKAAP
+535 SVPPASSAREHAAP

-552 AQLIVRYGEKVI
+552 AQLIVRYGEKII
-564 CEAESDD
+564 CEAED
-571 GNIIP
+571 GEGNAVP
-576 LTVTEF
+576 LSVTEF

-587 TQDGLVFAQPLA
+587 TQDGLAFAQPLA
-599 RVVLDKAMK
+599 QVVLDKAMK

-620 FLSHRDQQLSQAAF
+620 FLSHRNQQLSQAAF

-646 HSREQQLVPDSNRL
+646 HSRDQQLVPDSSRL
-660 LELTTHVIADMKLS
+660 LELTTHVLADMKLS
-674 IVRQKINNIMADMK
+674 IVRQKINNVMADMK
-688 NPAMKAQHRELLVK
+688 NPAMKSQQRELLVR

>member
-1 MIDRST
+1 MIDRIT
-7 TIKIQ
+7 TDKIK

-60 ACGKGGSPVGFIMEH
+60 ACGKGGNPIGFIMEH
-75 EQLSY
+75 EQMSY

-94 IEERE
+94 VEEKE
-99 LTAEERAAQSERE
+99 LTAEERAAQTERE

-122 KWFQRQMYETPD
+122 KWFKDQMHNTMD
-134 GRAIGLSY
+134 GRAIGLAY
-142 FRERGFRDDIIQK
+142 FRERGFRDDIIEK

-166 VMSQSAMREGYKEQ
+166 TMSRAALQEGYREQ

-194 SVVDRF
+194 TVVDRF
-200 WGRVMFPWHT
+200 WGRVMFPWYT
-210 VGGKV
+210 IGGKV

-235 NSPESAIY
+235 NSPESSIY

-250 GLFQAK
+250 GLYQAK

-261 ADQVYMVEG
+261 MDQVYMVEG

-311 YDGDE
+311 YDGDD

-336 QILLLPDGD
+336 KILLLPDGD

-354 TANDFRQYV
+354 NAEDFRRYV
-363 EEHKVDFLKFK
+363 EEHQVDFLKFK
-374 TTLAMN
+374 TNLALAE
-380 QAQND
+380 AQND

-390 QLVADIVTSISFIP
+390 ALVAEIVTSISFIP
-404 DEITRTLYI
+404 DEITRSLYI
-413 RETAQMMQMQEQ
+413 RETAQTMRMDEK
-425 MIYRAVQNQMSKNRE
+425 MIVRAVQNQMSKNRE
-440 EEYKRRNGTQG
+440 EEYKRRNSTQTLPNEIG
-451 NNGQDPVGGLPVG
+451 PLPLGVPSEEPAQPIPPTEAIPTNGNGQQP
-464 GVPVGGVPVGGS
+464 
-476 PAGGV
+476 
-481 PVGGVPAGGSPAGD
+481 VPAP
-495 PFMGGSPVGGP
+495 
-506 SVGDPFESGAEEPRP
+506 
-521 MEPVPNAQPDDQDQ
+521 QPGQARNIQ
-535 SVPLIQEKAAP
+535 SKAAHG
-546 ATELLL
+546 TELLL
-552 AQLIVRYGEKVI
+552 AQLIVRYGEKIV
-564 CEAESDD
+564 CEAEDEN
-571 GNIIP
+571 GNNVP
-576 LTVTEF
+576 LSVAEF

-587 TQDGLVFAQPLA
+587 AQDGLTFNHPTAQ
-599 RVVLDKAMK
+599 VILDKAME
-608 HVHDE
+608 HIHDE

-620 FLSHRDQQLSQAAF
+620 FLGHHNPQLSQAAF

-646 HSREQQLVPDSNRL
+646 HTRGQQTTTDADRL
-660 LELTTHVIADMKLS
+660 MELTTHVLADMKIS
-674 IVRQKINNIMADMK
+674 IVRKEIERVMTEMK
-688 NPAMKAQHRELLVK
+688 NPATPKEQGRELLVK
-702 FKELKDA
+702 YKELKDA
-709 ESRLAKECGDR
+709 EKRLAKDCGDR
-720 VLK
+720 VLR

>member
-1 MIDRST
+1 MIDRIT
-7 TIKIQ
+7 TDKIK

-60 ACGKGGSPVGFIMEH
+60 ACGKGGNPIGFIMEH

-94 IEERE
+94 VEEKE
-99 LTAEERAAQSERE
+99 LTAEERAAQTERE

-122 KWFQRQMYETPD
+122 KWFKDQMHNTMD
-134 GRAIGLSY
+134 GRAIGLAY
-142 FRERGFRDDIIQK
+142 FRERGFRDDIIEK

-166 VMSQSAMREGYKEQ
+166 TMSRAALKEGYREQ

-194 SVVDRF
+194 TVVDRF
-200 WGRVMFPWHT
+200 WGRVMFPWYT

-235 NSPESAIY
+235 NSPESSIY

-256 QAIVK
+256 QSIVK
-261 ADQVYMVEG
+261 MDQVYMVEG

-311 YDGDE
+311 YDGDD

-336 QILLLPDGD
+336 KILLLPDGD

-354 TANDFRQYV
+354 NAEDFRRYV
-363 EEHKVDFLKFK
+363 EQHQVDFLKFK
-374 TTLAMN
+374 TNLALAE
-380 QAQND
+380 AQND

-390 QLVADIVTSISFIP
+390 ALVAEIVTSISFIP
-404 DEITRTLYI
+404 DEITRSLYI
-413 RETAQMMQMQEQ
+413 RETAQTMRMDEK
-425 MIYRAVQNQMSKNRE
+425 MIVRAVQNQMSKNRE
-440 EEYKRRNGTQG
+440 EEYKRRNSTQ
-451 NNGQDPVGGLPVG
+451 NLPNEIG
-464 GVPVGGVPVGGS
+464 PSPLGVPG
-476 PAGGV
+476 
-481 PVGGVPAGGSPAGD
+481 
-495 PFMGGSPVGGP
+495 
-506 SVGDPFESGAEEPRP
+506 EEP
-521 MEPVPNAQPDDQDQ
+521 AQPIQPTEAIPTNGNSQQPAPASQ
-535 SVPLIQEKAAP
+535 SGQARTIQSKAAHG
-546 ATELLL
+546 TELLL
-552 AQLIVRYGEKVI
+552 AQLIVRYGEKIV
-564 CEAESDD
+564 CEAEDEN
-571 GNIIP
+571 GNNVP
-576 LTVTEF
+576 LSVAEF

-587 TQDGLVFAQPLA
+587 AQDGLTFNHPTAQ
-599 RVVLDKAMK
+599 VILDKAME
-608 HVHDE
+608 HIHDE

-620 FLSHRDQQLSQAAF
+620 FLGHHNPQLSQAAF

-646 HSREQQLVPDSNRL
+646 HTRGQQITTDADRL
-660 LELTTHVIADMKLS
+660 MELTTHVLADMKIS
-674 IVRQKINNIMADMK
+674 IVRKEIEMVMAEMK
-688 NPAMKAQHRELLVK
+688 NPATPKELGRELLVK
-702 FKELKDA
+702 YKELKDA
-709 ESRLAKECGDR
+709 EKRLAKECGDR

>member
-1 MIDRST
+1 MIDRIT
-7 TIKIQ
+7 TDKIK

-60 ACGKGGSPVGFIMEH
+60 ACGKGGNPIGFIMEH

-94 IEERE
+94 VEEKE
-99 LTAEERAAQSERE
+99 LTAEERAAQTERE

-122 KWFQRQMYETPD
+122 TWFKDQIHNTMD
-134 GRAIGLSY
+134 GRAIGLAY
-142 FRERGFRDDIIQK
+142 FRERGFRDDIIEK

-166 VMSQSAMREGYKEQ
+166 TMSRAALKEGYREQ

-194 SVVDRF
+194 TVVDRF
-200 WGRVMFPWHT
+200 WGRVMFPWYT

-235 NSPESAIY
+235 NSPESSIY

-250 GLFQAK
+250 GLYQAK

-261 ADQVYMVEG
+261 MDQVYMVEG

-311 YDGDE
+311 YDGDD

-336 QILLLPDGD
+336 KILLLPDGD

-354 TANDFRQYV
+354 NAEDFRCYV
-363 EEHKVDFLKFK
+363 EEHQVDFLKFK
-374 TTLAMN
+374 TNLALAE
-380 QAQND
+380 AQND

-390 QLVADIVTSISFIP
+390 ALVAEIVTSISFIP
-404 DEITRTLYI
+404 DEITRSLYI
-413 RETAQMMQMQEQ
+413 RETAQTMRMDEK
-425 MIYRAVQNQMSKNRE
+425 MIVRAVQNQMSKNRE
-440 EEYKRRNGTQG
+440 EEYKRRNSTQNLPNEIG
-451 NNGQDPVGGLPVG
+451 PSPLGVPGEEPAQPIQPTEAIPTNGNGQE
-464 GVPVGGVPVGGS
+464 
-476 PAGGV
+476 PA
-481 PVGGVPAGGSPAGD
+481 PAP
-495 PFMGGSPVGGP
+495 
-506 SVGDPFESGAEEPRP
+506 
-521 MEPVPNAQPDDQDQ
+521 QPEQARTIQ
-535 SVPLIQEKAAP
+535 SKAAHG
-546 ATELLL
+546 TELLL
-552 AQLIVRYGEKVI
+552 AQLIVRYGEKIV
-564 CEAESDD
+564 CEAEDEN
-571 GNIIP
+571 GNNVP
-576 LTVTEF
+576 LSVAEF

-587 TQDGLVFAQPLA
+587 AQDGLTFNHPTAQ
-599 RVVLDKAMK
+599 VILDKAIE
-608 HVHDE
+608 HIHDE

-620 FLSHRDQQLSQAAF
+620 FLGHHNPQLSQAAF

-646 HSREQQLVPDSNRL
+646 HTRGQQITTDADRL
-660 LELTTHVIADMKLS
+660 MELTTHVLADMKIS
-674 IVRQKINNIMADMK
+674 IVRKEIERVMAEMK
-688 NPAMKAQHRELLVK
+688 NPATPKEQGRELLVK
-702 FKELKDA
+702 YKELKDA
-709 ESRLAKECGDR
+709 EKRLAKECGDR

>member
-1 MIDRST
+1 MIDRIT
-7 TIKIQ
+7 TDKIK

-60 ACGKGGSPVGFIMEH
+60 ACGKGGNPIGFIMEH

-94 IEERE
+94 VEEKE
-99 LTAEERAAQSERE
+99 LTAEERAAQTERE

-122 KWFQRQMYETPD
+122 KWFKDQMHNTMD
-134 GRAIGLSY
+134 GRAIGLAY
-142 FRERGFRDDIIQK
+142 FRERGFRDDIIEK

-166 VMSQSAMREGYKEQ
+166 TMSRAALKEGYREQ

-194 SVVDRF
+194 TVVDRF
-200 WGRVMFPWHT
+200 WGRVMFPWYT

-235 NSPESAIY
+235 NSPESSIY

-261 ADQVYMVEG
+261 MDQVYMVEG

-311 YDGDE
+311 YDGDD

-336 QILLLPDGD
+336 KILLLPDGD

-354 TANDFRQYV
+354 NAEDFRRYV
-363 EEHKVDFLKFK
+363 EEHQVDFLRFK
-374 TTLAMN
+374 TSLALTE
-380 QAQND
+380 AQND

-390 QLVADIVTSISFIP
+390 ALVAEIVTSISFIP
-404 DEITRTLYI
+404 DEITRSLYI
-413 RETAQMMQMQEQ
+413 RETAQTMRMDEK
-425 MIYRAVQNQMSKNRE
+425 MIVRAVQNQMSKNS
-440 EEYKRRNGTQG
+440 GTAG
-451 NNGQDPVGGLPVG
+451 KCSRVNNQFLTAF
-464 GVPVGGVPVGGS
+464 S
-476 PAGGV
+476 PG
-481 PVGGVPAGGSPAGD
+481 
-495 PFMGGSPVGGP
+495 
-506 SVGDPFESGAEEPRP
+506 
-521 MEPVPNAQPDDQDQ
+521 
-535 SVPLIQEKAAP
+535 
-546 ATELLL
+546 
-552 AQLIVRYGEKVI
+552 
-564 CEAESDD
+564 
-571 GNIIP
+571 
-576 LTVTEF
+576 
-582 IFYSL
+582 
-587 TQDGLVFAQPLA
+587 
-599 RVVLDKAMK
+599 
-608 HVHDE
+608 
-613 GFVAEKY
+613 
-620 FLSHRDQQLSQAAF
+620 
-634 QLCMDKEELSKY
+634 
-646 HSREQQLVPDSNRL
+646 
-660 LELTTHVIADMKLS
+660 
-674 IVRQKINNIMADMK
+674 
-688 NPAMKAQHRELLVK
+688 
-702 FKELKDA
+702 
-709 ESRLAKECGDR
+709 
-720 VLK
+720 

>member
-1 MIDRST
+1 MIDRIT
-7 TIKIQ
+7 TDKIK

-60 ACGKGGSPVGFIMEH
+60 ACGKGGNPIGFIMEH

-94 IEERE
+94 VEEKE
-99 LTAEERAAQSERE
+99 LTAEERAAQTERE

-122 KWFQRQMYETPD
+122 KWFKDQMHNTMD
-134 GRAIGLSY
+134 GRAIGLAY
-142 FRERGFRDDIIQK
+142 FRERGFRDDIIEK

-166 VMSQSAMREGYKEQ
+166 TMSRAALKEGYREQ

-194 SVVDRF
+194 TVVDRF
-200 WGRVMFPWHT
+200 WGRVMFPWYT
-210 VGGKV
+210 IGGKV

-235 NSPESAIY
+235 NSPESSIY

-250 GLFQAK
+250 GLYQAK

-261 ADQVYMVEG
+261 MDQVYMVEG

-311 YDGDE
+311 YDGDD

-336 QILLLPDGD
+336 KILLLPDGD

-354 TANDFRQYV
+354 NAEDFCRYV
-363 EEHKVDFLKFK
+363 EDHQVDFLKFK
-374 TTLAMN
+374 TNLALAE
-380 QAQND
+380 AQND

-390 QLVADIVTSISFIP
+390 ALVAEIVTSISFIP
-404 DEITRTLYI
+404 DEITRSLYI
-413 RETAQMMQMQEQ
+413 RETAQTMRMDEK
-425 MIYRAVQNQMSKNRE
+425 MIVRAVQNQMSKNRE
-440 EEYKRRNGTQG
+440 EEHRRKMSGGQEAVSGEREEVNGEPQTPFDSSSG
-451 NNGQDPVGGLPVG
+451 EIHKGGSGLPPTNDNG
-464 GVPVGGVPVGGS
+464 NTSSLDNTSTSS
-476 PAGGV
+476 PA
-481 PVGGVPAGGSPAGD
+481 A
-495 PFMGGSPVGGP
+495 
-506 SVGDPFESGAEEPRP
+506 
-521 MEPVPNAQPDDQDQ
+521 
-535 SVPLIQEKAAP
+535 
-546 ATELLL
+546 ELLL
-552 AQLIVRYGEKVI
+552 AQLIVRHGEKII
-564 CEAESDD
+564 CKAEDED
-571 GNIIP
+571 GNAVP
-576 LTVTEF
+576 LSVTEF

-587 TQDGLVFAQPLA
+587 TQDGLTFSNPTAQFIM
-599 RVVLDKAMK
+599 DKAMEHIK
-608 HVHDE
+608 DPV
-613 GFVAEKY
+613 FVAEKY
-620 FLSHRDQQLSQAAF
+620 FLGHHNAQLSSIAF
-634 QLCMDKEELSKY
+634 QLSVDKEELSKY
-646 HSREQQLVPDSNRL
+646 HTRGGFITTDDNRL
-660 LELTTHVIADMKLS
+660 MELTTHVLADLKLS
-674 IVRQKINNIMADMK
+674 IVRGEINKIMDKMK
-688 NPAMKAQHRELLVK
+688 SPATPKDESRELLVQY
-702 FKELKDA
+702 KELKDA
-709 ESRLAKECGDR
+709 EKRLAKECGDR